1 VFADLTCDSDGKLDH
16 FVPERENRRVLPL
29 HAPDGRPYY
38 VGVFMVGA
46 YQETLGEMHNLF
58 GDTDTVHVAVS
69 DAGGYTVERVVEAD
83 SVHEILAYVQYDRR
97 DLSERVR
104 QAAEAAVRAGEITL
118 EESALLRKRYE
129 QGLAGY
135 TYLEQEL

>member
-1 VFADLTCDSDGKLDH
+1 
-16 FVPERENRRVLPL
+16 
-29 HAPDGRPYY
+29 
-38 VGVFMVGA
+38 
-46 YQETLGEMHNLF
+46 
-58 GDTDTVHVAVS
+58 VHVAVS
-69 DAGGYTVERVVEAD
+69 DAGGYTVDRVVEAD
-83 SVHEILAYVQYDRR
+83 SVEEILAYVQYERR

-135 TYLEQEL
+135 TYLEQEA